1 MNHAPNQALALV
13 LRGVGAMFIVFFTL
27 AFVASATKS
36 DMPDLLYRMTGW
48 GDIGDAEEQMIS
60 VVYVVWGF
68 FLFAAARDPE
78 RNKLFIDF
86 TLAANVAHFGL
97 MAVQAVVYPDEHT
110 HLYGD
115 VLLGFAILAVLAAVW
130 IPARKRLTT

>member
-1 MNHAPNQALALV
+1 MSYGQNQKLAWA
-13 LRGVGAMFIVFFTL
+13 LRGVGAMFVVFFTL
-27 AFVASATKS
+27 AFIASATRS

-60 VVYVVWGF
+60 IVYIVWGF
-68 FLFAAARDPE
+68 FLFAVARDPG

-97 MAVQAVVYPDEHT
+97 MGIQAVTYPGEHT

-130 IPARKRLTT
+130 IPARRRLTV